1 MKNIIAVSVIILCSI
16 GSLKAQK
23 CKWATNEVD
32 GFSGEKHLVAKKELV
47 NQDKH
52 KFGEAQSYCTV
63 TLELK
68 KNTVLM
74 NLKHHIGGPALGVA
88 KINAPTLSLRPEKGE
103 VIQIAST
110 ESFVCQLFIG
120 ATEVDFQFEI
130 SKEQLSVLNSGMA
143 AFRLSFEG
151 KDYDFTLTDKEKDKL
166 TQQFVCLSSEL

>member
-1 MKNIIAVSVIILCSI
+1 M
-16 GSLKAQK
+16 
-23 CKWATNEVD
+23 
-32 GFSGEKHLVAKKELV
+32 
-47 NQDKH
+47 
-52 KFGEAQSYCTV
+52 
-63 TLELK
+63 
-68 KNTVLM
+68 
-74 NLKHHIGGPALGVA
+74 
-88 KINAPTLSLRPEKGE
+88 SLRPEKGE

-120 ATEVDFQFEI
+120 AAEVDFQFEI